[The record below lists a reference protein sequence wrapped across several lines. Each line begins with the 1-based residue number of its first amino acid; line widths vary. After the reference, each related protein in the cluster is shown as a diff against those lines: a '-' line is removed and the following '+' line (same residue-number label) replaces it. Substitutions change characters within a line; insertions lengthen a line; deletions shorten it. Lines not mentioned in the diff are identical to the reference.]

1 MPRTIQPSG
10 AQKRRVAKQK
20 AEKDAAL
27 LAKTARL
34 SAFFCVEPKPE
45 VDHECPSSPE
55 KHDQFSRVTEKSPE
69 KHVEHADEK
78 EAGPSTSLINTIS
91 SDPAT
96 WFPIT
101 DKLVSQ
107 LAKSA
112 TLNQNKNDFDSYPE
126 SRRSYPSMDGSTA
139 DVNRF
144 FRNSMFYSRRDNGE
158 QILRKW
164 LIYSLSKG
172 MHSFAIEYFSNTN

>member
-112 TLNQNKNDFDSYPE
+112 TLNQNKKDFDSYP
-126 SRRSYPSMDGSTA
+126 DDSTA
-139 DVNRF
+139 DVTRF

-172 MHSFAIEYFSNTN
+172 MHSFAIAYFSNTN